1 MAEEREPFPTEDP
14 REKATSD
21 QNTEEN
27 PGATS
32 PREGQPGDR
41 GRSPDA
47 PDTSDEDESDA
58 DQATGNPRSAG

>member
-27 PGATS
+27 PADT
-32 PREGQPGDR
+32 
-41 GRSPDA
+41 A
-47 PDTSDEDESDA
+47 PDPSDEKESDA
-58 DQATGNPRSAG
+58 GQATGNPRSAG